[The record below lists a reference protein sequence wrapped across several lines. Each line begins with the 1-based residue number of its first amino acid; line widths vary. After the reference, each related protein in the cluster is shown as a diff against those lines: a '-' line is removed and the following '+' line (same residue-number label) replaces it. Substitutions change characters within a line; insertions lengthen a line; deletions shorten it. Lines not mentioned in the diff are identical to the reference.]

1 MVSMGGKEEEEA
13 WQSGLGIP
21 EGEGREASELSKG
34 GGGKRA
40 WDRARASDL
49 CSMQIPFDRSV

>member
-1 MVSMGGKEEEEA
+1 MAKWVRN
-13 WQSGLGIP
+13 SGRG
-21 EGEGREASELSKG
+21 GREEGVGLELSKG

>member
-1 MVSMGGKEEEEA
+1 MGGKEEEEV

-21 EGEGREASELSKG
+21 EGEEGSVGLELSKG